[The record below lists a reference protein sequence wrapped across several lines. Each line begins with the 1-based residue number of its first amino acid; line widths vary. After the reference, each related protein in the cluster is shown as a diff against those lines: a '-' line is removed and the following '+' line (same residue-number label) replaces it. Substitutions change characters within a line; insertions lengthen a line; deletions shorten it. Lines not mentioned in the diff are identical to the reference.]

1 VDYFISRDGQKYG
14 PYTLAELQ
22 RYTASG
28 EVLLTDL
35 ATSDGLTEPVQVA
48 QIIGTIAA
56 PTAFNAAARPISE
69 ANIYPDP
76 PNLHWGLVLLFGIIS
91 WGFFSIVWDIVQ
103 AAWLKRLEPESKAL
117 YIYIGG
123 AATLGLI
130 FVASIL
136 AGLNHTTATGYV
148 ALLQLVYYVVLLVG
162 RFSFR
167 NSMEKH
173 FNGPEPMSLELSGV
187 MTFFFGGIYF
197 QYHINDIVRRK
208 TADRLY
214 AMSN

>member
-1 VDYFISRDGQKYG
+1 MNYFISRDGQTYG

-28 EVLLTDL
+28 EVSLSDL
-35 ATSDGLTEPVQVA
+35 ATSDGLTEPVPVA
-48 QIIGTIAA
+48 QIIGTIVA
-56 PTAFNAAARPISE
+56 PTAFNASVRPISE
-69 ANIYPDP
+69 ANTYPDP

-91 WGFFSIVWDIVQ
+91 CGLFSVVWDIVQ
-103 AAWLKRLEPESKAL
+103 AAWLKRIEPESKAL

-123 AATLGLI
+123 AVTLGLI
-130 FVASIL
+130 FVASVL
-136 AGLNHTTATGYV
+136 AGINHTTNGSTG
-148 ALLQLVYYVVLLVG
+148 LLQIVYYVVLLVA

-173 FNGPEPMSLELSGV
+173 FNGPEPMALMLSGA

-197 QYHINDIVRRK
+197 QYHINDIMRRK
-208 TADRLY
+208 ASDRLY
-214 AMSN
+214 AMSS

>member
-1 VDYFISRDGQKYG
+1 VNYFISRDGQTYG

-35 ATSDGLTEPVQVA
+35 ATSDGLPEPVQVA
-48 QIIGTIAA
+48 QIVGTIAA
-56 PTAFNAAARPISE
+56 PTAFNVATRPTSE
-69 ANIYPDP
+69 ADVYPDP

-91 WGFFSIVWDIVQ
+91 WGLFSIVWDIVQ
-103 AAWLKRLEPESKAL
+103 AAWLRRIEPESKAL

-123 AATLGLI
+123 AITLGLI
-130 FVASIL
+130 FYSSIL
-136 AGLNHTTATGYV
+136 GALNHTPPGYV
-148 ALLQLVYYVVLLVG
+148 GLLQLVYYTVLLAG

-167 NSMEKH
+167 SSMEEH
-173 FNGPEPMSLELSGV
+173 FNGPEPMGLGLSGV

-208 TADRLY
+208 AVDRLY